1 MPTIIEGVKFYTI
14 PEVAEALDVTPQ
26 TVRTYVKEG
35 KIKAQRIGKPYF
47 ITERNLREF
56 TGLPDYLT
64 ETAYLEL
71 GEKLKKNF
79 VKANIGENI
88 FYMAK
93 DRVLQVKNLQEIINK
108 NSSPG
113 MTK

>member
-1 MPTIIEGVKFYTI
+1 MATVIEGIKFYTI
-14 PEVAEALDVTPQ
+14 PETAEALNVTPQ
-26 TVRTYVKEG
+26 TVRAYIKQG
-35 KIKAQRIGKPYF
+35 KLKAQRIGKPYF
-47 ITERNLREF
+47 ITERNIREF

-108 NSSPG
+108 NSSPV